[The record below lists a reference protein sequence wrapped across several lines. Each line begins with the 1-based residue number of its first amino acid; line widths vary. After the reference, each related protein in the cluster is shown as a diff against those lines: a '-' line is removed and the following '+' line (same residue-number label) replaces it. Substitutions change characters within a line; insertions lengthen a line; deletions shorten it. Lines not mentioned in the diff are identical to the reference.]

1 MGKHREHTGFSK
13 LRMGDVFTPLYW
25 GEFAVEKFGIF
36 RSWLAGA
43 RIFDPT
49 MGAGNLLEA
58 LITTGLKS
66 GYSLS
71 ALPVD
76 RLFGNELNTE
86 NYREALKRFRE
97 KYGLDM
103 SAQFSRADI
112 LKLPA
117 FPSDFLFGNPPWA
130 NYTDLPDRYKAFV
143 RKEFVRAGL
152 TDNSRSLLLGGSRVD
167 LAALV
172 VRKSITDFLKPGG
185 EAIFFMPLSLLLNEE
200 ASRKFRSYRAGT
212 TSYALQRV
220 IDLQG
225 TGIFNGVSTRFGLV
239 HFRRDAR
246 VCFPVPWERRE
257 KQQWITRL
265 AQPLLQPDSPL
276 SILDESM
283 NHPLKD
289 FKPLSLHRKSAPRQG
304 VNTCGANHVFF
315 FDSYE
320 PVDEDT
326 CRVNHEVLLPSR
338 FVFPLITRKN
348 FAENKPQPRKWVL
361 LPYREDGKPLTAEEI
376 NQYPALEDY
385 LLRYRYIL
393 ENRKGRM
400 VGSRIRSGTWW
411 AMLGVGAY
419 SFAPWKVVWEAYGKK
434 TFRPVLFPRHWQ
446 ANQSLQAFIP
456 ATGLKEARRILEE
469 LRQPAIEK
477 YLLSLQMQ
485 GTMNWAQPGRIKNLI
500 RFI

>member
-1 MGKHREHTGFSK
+1 MGKLEPHTRFSK
-13 LRMGDVFTPLYW
+13 LRMGDVFTPLSW

-36 RSWLAGA
+36 RSWLEGA

-71 ALPVD
+71 DLPAD

-103 SAQFSRADI
+103 SAQFSRSDI

-117 FPSDFLFGNPPWA
+117 FPSGILFGNPPWA
-130 NYTDLPDRYKAFV
+130 NYTDLPDSYKAFV

-152 TDNSRSLLLGGSRVD
+152 ADNSRSLLLGGSRVD

-172 VRKSITDFLKPGG
+172 VRKSITDFLIPGG
-185 EAIFFMPLSLLLNEE
+185 DAIFFMPLSLLLNEE
-200 ASRKFRSYRAGT
+200 ASRKFRSYRAGDIT
-212 TSYALQRV
+212 YALQRV

-225 TGIFNGVSTRFGLV
+225 TGIFNGISTRFGLV

-257 KQQWITRL
+257 KQQWITRP

-276 SILDESM
+276 SILDESL

-289 FKPLSLHRKSAPRQG
+289 FTPLSLHRESAPRQG

-326 CRVNHEVLLPSR
+326 CRVNHDVLLPSR
-338 FVFPLITRKN
+338 VVFPLITREN

-361 LPYREDGKPLTAEEI
+361 MPYREDGKPLTAEEI
-376 NQYPALEDY
+376 SKYPALEDY
-385 LLRYRYIL
+385 LLRHRHIL
-393 ENRKGRM
+393 ENRRGRM

-434 TFRPVLFPRHWQ
+434 TFRPVLFPGHWQ

-456 ATGLKEARRILEE
+456 ATGLKEARRILDE
-469 LRQPAIEK
+469 LCQPAIEK

-485 GTMNWAQPGRIKNLI
+485 GTMNWAQPGRIRNLI